1 MGKELKMR
9 FRYIFAVL
17 IILAFSASLFAQD
30 TGSEGSKLVE
40 QLKFPELTWQIPEL
54 GKEVTV
60 DTLDNGIV
68 LFMMEDH
75 RLPVFNIR
83 GIVRTGSIYDPDGLD
98 GLASITGTVMRS
110 GGTVDMTP
118 DSLNAIL
125 EYLAASI
132 ETYIGTEQGGVSMNC
147 LAKDMDQCLGLM
159 ADVLMH
165 PEFRQ
170 DQIDLQKDKIKESIR
185 RRNDNPNSIANR
197 EFNHLLYDD
206 SPYGRIQEWEPIT
219 KITRQD
225 MIDFYNKYFVPN
237 NLWLGVTG
245 DFNKDDIEQKISA
258 AFAGWQSAKIDF
270 PPTPEVKKKNNP
282 GVFIVDKDLTQSSIL
297 FGQLGIKQDN
307 PDRYAIAIMNYILG
321 GGSFT
326 SRMTSVVRS
335 DMGLAYSVGSR
346 FETDTRYVGDFEA
359 YCQTK
364 TSTTYKAMYN
374 MLDQIKIMRK
384 EKVSDYELK
393 AAKDSY
399 INRFVFQFTNPAQIV
414 SRLMGLEYDGMPRD
428 FYQNYIS
435 NIKAVTVDDVLAVAK
450 KYLKPQD
457 MTFLVVGNSSE
468 FADQLKEFGEIS
480 YIKLENPL
488 ADVNQ

>member
-1 MGKELKMR
+1 MR
-9 FRYIFAVL
+9 LRYILAIM
-17 IILAFSASLFAQD
+17 IILAFSAGLFAQG
-30 TGSEGSKLVE
+30 TESEGSKLVE
-40 QLKFPELTWQIPEL
+40 QMKFPDLKWQIPEL

-110 GGTVDMTP
+110 GGTTNIAP

-132 ETYIGTEQGGVSMNC
+132 ETYVGEEQGGVSMNC

-159 ADVLMH
+159 ADILMH

-170 DQIDLQKDKIKESIR
+170 DQIDLQKDKIKESII
-185 RRNDNPNSIANR
+185 RRNDDPNGIAYR
-197 EFNHLLYDD
+197 EFAHLLYDD
-206 SPYGRIQEWEPIT
+206 SPFGRIQEWEPIS

-225 MIDFYNKYFVPN
+225 MIDFYKKYFVPN

-258 AFAGWQSAKIDF
+258 AFAGWQPSKIDF
-270 PPTPEVKKKNNP
+270 PPTPKVDKKSNP
-282 GVFIVDKDLTQSSIL
+282 GVFLVDKDLTQSTIL
-297 FGQLGIKQDN
+297 FGQLGIKQTN
-307 PDRYAIAIMNYILG
+307 PDRYAIAVMNYILG

-346 FETDTRYVGDFEA
+346 FATDSRYVGTFGA
-359 YCQTK
+359 FCQTK

-384 EKVSDYELK
+384 QKVTDYELK

-399 INRFVFQFTNPAQIV
+399 INRFVFQFTSPSAIV
-414 SRLMGLEYDGMPRD
+414 SRLMNLEYDGMPED
-428 FYQNYIS
+428 FYKNYIS
-435 NIKAVTVDDVLAVAK
+435 NVEAVTVDDVLVVAK
-450 KYLKPQD
+450 KYLKPEE
-457 MTFLVVGNSSE
+457 MTFLVVGSAPE
-468 FADQLKEFGEIS
+468 YADQMKEFGKIN

-488 ADVNQ
+488 ADISQ